1 MKSRSSS
8 FIAFFTPSLLVFL
21 LLLPSPLQLTQQA
34 EFDLVRERNILLLQ
48 DDFSKEPSSSW
59 RLLNATYWDPE
70 ARYVV
75 LTKPGGERVGIIWLK
90 MNVTSPFTA
99 EFRYRVGGGSGADGF
114 VFMFYKY
121 GDYEPGIGGY
131 LGFLCRPVERP
142 CPRDDAPGYGVEF
155 DNYLNSREAYGMGD
169 PSPDHIALIKDHVN
183 NHLAYV
189 NDSRT
194 EDNIWHRVK
203 AVVREQDIDL
213 FVDGGRTLTW
223 RGQIDRSSGRIG
235 FGSGIW
241 GQDHWHIIDDFKI
254 YGNTIII
261 RGLKPGWTVDLY
273 IDGGL
278 IDKGVV
284 PSGSTEVAF
293 DVSGRDM
300 PLKGYF
306 KIYSQP
312 DLLVLESRTF
322 NEIWGGDVWS
332 LRDTTFEST
341 PNVVKDS
348 WPIYTAAIL
357 GVIVVA
363 VVIILRAR
371 STSRA

>member
-1 MKSRSSS
+1 MRSRASS
-8 FIAFFTPSLLVFL
+8 FIAFFTPALLGFL

-34 EFDLVRERNILLLQ
+34 EFDLVRERNLLLLQ
-48 DDFSKEPSSSW
+48 DDFSKEPSPSW
-59 RLLNATYWDPE
+59 RLLNAAYWDPE

-75 LTKPGGERVGIIWLK
+75 LTKPGGERVGVIWLK

-121 GDYEPGIGGY
+121 WDYEPGIGGY
-131 LGFLCRPVERP
+131 LGFLCRPVEKP
-142 CPRDDAPGYGVEF
+142 CQRDDAPGYGVEF
-155 DNYLNSREAYGMGD
+155 DNYLNSREVYGMGD

-213 FVDGGRTLTW
+213 FVDGGRTLIW
-223 RGQIDRSSGRIG
+223 RGQIDRSNGHIG

-284 PSGSTEVAF
+284 PSGSTEVTL

-306 KIYSQP
+306 KIYSQQ
-312 DLLVLESRTF
+312 DLPVLESRTF

-332 LRDTTFEST
+332 LRDTTLEST
-341 PNVVKDS
+341 SNVVKDP

-363 VVIILRAR
+363 AVIILRAR